1 MRRISVY
8 TVVATVVIL
17 ILAVVPLGKRV
28 YGGYVRSTVDY
39 QTLYRLDCHHMA
51 RSCKNVAAITM
62 IKKFGRHFERLVL
75 ASTILRELKS
85 KLLQDSN
92 SNLGN
97 PLEV

>member
-17 ILAVVPLGKRV
+17 ILAVVPLGKKRV
-28 YGGYVRSTVDY
+28 YVCSSTVDY
-39 QTLYRLDCHHMA
+39 PALYLLDCHHMA

-75 ASTILRELKS
+75 ASTILREL
-85 KLLQDSN
+85 
-92 SNLGN
+92 
-97 PLEV
+97 